1 MKPKCVSNVV
11 KHQCLPWWIQL
22 YCNRVFSPQTLELLL
37 TQGRLPRYSF
47 WLATRSRTRSPRPAS
62 SSSIEPSTPMS
73 RSAGNFVSMHQDI
86 SKCRADA
93 AHLPHMIRGEVA
105 WRASNKV
112 ARVCWTLYLYLYS
125 SLQSA
130 GFPIK
135 IRLKTVCRHRGT
147 EVEYAS
153 GSHKSLAKSSPECV

>member
-22 YCNRVFSPQTLELLL
+22 YCNCVFSPQTLELLL
-37 TQGRLPRYSF
+37 TQGHLPRYSF

-86 SKCRADA
+86 SKRRADA
-93 AHLPHMIRGEVA
+93 AHWPHMIRGEVA
-105 WRASNKV
+105 WRASNKAASV
-112 ARVCWTLYLYLYS
+112 RCTLYS

-153 GSHKSLAKSSPECV
+153 GSHKSLAKASPECV